1 MYEPSGKDLTPEELM
16 EHEQALDMDNL
27 DIEPYGEED
36 TNDSS
41 SR

>member
-1 MYEPSGKDLTPEELM
+1 MNEPSGRDLTPEELM

-27 DIEPYGEED
+27 DIEPYGEEYED
-36 TNDSS
+36 DSS

>member
-27 DIEPYGEED
+27 DIEPYGSANGEED
-36 TNDSS
+36 TNE
-41 SR
+41 